1 MWLRKI
7 NPLIYA
13 ALFAVAGVYIG
24 IVRLAA
30 IAVRNIAS
38 IFAQANTLST
48 VIDVFGNIILLLFGL
63 CVCAGF
69 VITGIYVTAIVIDH
83 RLRR

>member
-13 ALFAVAGVYIG
+13 AIFAIAGVYIG
-24 IVRLAA
+24 IIRLVA
-30 IAVRNIAS
+30 IAVSNIAS
-38 IFAQANTLST
+38 IFAQAVTLSAA
-48 VIDVFGNIILLLFGL
+48 IDIFGNIILLLFGL

>member
-13 ALFAVAGVYIG
+13 ALFAIVGVYIG
-24 IVRLAA
+24 IIRLVA
-30 IAVRNIAS
+30 IAVSNIAS
-38 IFAQANTLST
+38 ILARTITLST
-48 VIDVFGNIILLLFGL
+48 AIDIFGNIILLLFGL

>member
-13 ALFAVAGVYIG
+13 AIFAIAGVYIG
-24 IVRLAA
+24 IMRLAA
-30 IAVRNIAS
+30 IAVSNIVS
-38 IFAQANTLST
+38 IFAQAITLSAA
-48 VIDVFGNIILLLFGL
+48 IDIFGNIILLLFGL

-83 RLRR
+83 RLGR

>member
-13 ALFAVAGVYIG
+13 ALFAIAGVYIG

-30 IAVRNIAS
+30 TAVNNIAL
-38 IFAQANTLST
+38 IFTRTITLG
-48 VIDVFGNIILLLFGL
+48 VAMDMVGNIVLLLFGL
-63 CVCAGF
+63 CVCTGF
-69 VITGIYVTAIVIDH
+69 VILGIYVTAIIIDR

>member
-13 ALFAVAGVYIG
+13 ALFAIAGVYIG
-24 IVRLAA
+24 IDRLAA
-30 IAVRNIAS
+30 IAVSNIAS
-38 IFAQANTLST
+38 ILARAVTLST
-48 VIDVFGNIILLLFGL
+48 AIDIFGNTILLLFGL

-83 RLRR
+83 RFRR

>member
-1 MWLRKI
+1 MWFEKI
-7 NPLIYA
+7 NPLIYTILI
-13 ALFAVAGVYIG
+13 ALAGIYIG
-24 IVRLAA
+24 IIRLAT
-30 IAVRNIAS
+30 IAVSNIAS
-38 IFAQANTLST
+38 IFARAITLST
-48 VIDVFGNIILLLFGL
+48 VIDIFGNIILLLFGL